1 MGRLFYSNG
10 ISVKVKAEK
19 FYEIQTKSKPS
30 SQKSSTERSYCFY
43 SFHFQ
48 LNYSIVK

>member
-1 MGRLFYSNG
+1 MGRLFYSND

-30 SQKSSTERSYCFY
+30 SQKKQYGK
-43 SFHFQ
+43 
-48 LNYSIVK
+48 IVLLL